1 MATCE
6 LRGTLKYRDGNTS
19 EFTVK
24 TENNLKSM
32 INGLKKM
39 NANISVVLTDLVLK
53 ERGNDKGDV
62 QVDGKTNDLTL
73 QLTFL
78 TLANEY
84 H

>member
-6 LRGTLKYRDGNTS
+6 LRGTLKYRDGDTN

-24 TENNLKSM
+24 TENNLKS
-32 INGLKKM
+32 IITGVKKLS
-39 NANISVVLTDLVLK
+39 ADISGVLTDLVLK

-62 QVDGKTNDLTL
+62 QVDGKTGTNYL
-73 QLTFL
+73 QLSFL
-78 TLANEY
+78 TLASEY